1 MTALAAQAR
10 RSPERDR
17 LVAENVDAARRI
29 SLRMARR
36 CPDWIAREDL
46 VAAGMLGLTEAAERY
61 DGSRTEPFIAFAEK
75 RIRGAVLDELR
86 RGDLMPRR
94 GRNNARQGTPTI
106 RTLGDKY
113 GRGPENTE
121 DAQGPRVTVENY
133 REEVGEAAP

>member
-1 MTALAAQAR
+1 MKPYARPTRDPARERLIADHIDMGRRIALR
-10 RSPERDR
+10 
-17 LVAENVDAARRI
+17 VARRI
-29 SLRMARR
+29 
-36 CPDWIAREDL
+36 PDWLSEDDLIA
-46 VAAGMLGLTEAAERY
+46 AAMIGLAEAADRY
-61 DGSRTEPFIAFAEK
+61 DASRGEPFVAFAEK

-86 RGDLMPRR
+86 RGDVLPRR